1 MVDLP
6 LPKERPA
13 ADTWPMPVETF
24 LANADRYLRRS
35 DVVLCRGKTSLFS
48 RLIRWATKSQYSHA
62 ALVFLIPHF
71 DNGFDNTFLIESVPS
86 GVDVTDLRHYVIEG
100 ANNYDVVVRRLDHD
114 WFTEDV
120 QRIVRG
126 RMLDFIK
133 ADYDFATIWTL
144 AKSTFE
150 RIVFGIQ
157 VRVSGLERTLRKTHA
172 KQKLAPA
179 QFICSGFVQYGMAE
193 TVRQLVQAGKLPP
206 ACLDAVLFRPGLTPV
221 SDADAMLATTPE
233 DIAATDKLQ
242 WLYVFVKKQ
251 VYRASTRAE
260 VDRLLGV
267 R

>member
-1 MVDLP
+1 
-6 LPKERPA
+6 
-13 ADTWPMPVETF
+13 MPVETF